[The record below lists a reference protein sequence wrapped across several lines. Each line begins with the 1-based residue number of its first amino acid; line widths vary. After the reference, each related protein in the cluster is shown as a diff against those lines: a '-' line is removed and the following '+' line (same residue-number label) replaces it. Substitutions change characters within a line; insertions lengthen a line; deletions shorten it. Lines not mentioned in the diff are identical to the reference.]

1 LRHEMLSHEQLF
13 TCRIFCRANNYLLVA
28 FFVARTNIYLSNFL
42 SREEI
47 CFFLFSSWKNDFL
60 QDNIS
65 SRTNVY
71 FVARQHFVARQI
83 FNYESSKFWLLVTG
97 FPAFSRWNILKW
109 GKSNKW
115 P

>member
-47 CFFLFSSWKNDFL
+47 CFFLFSSWKNDFFAR
-60 QDNIS
+60 Q
-65 SRTNVY
+65 Y
-71 FVARQHFVARQI
+71 FVANKCLFCSATTFCSATNFQLWKFEILVVGHRV
-83 FNYESSKFWLLVTG
+83 SSF
-97 FPAFSRWNILKW
+97 F
-109 GKSNKW
+109 
-115 P
+115 